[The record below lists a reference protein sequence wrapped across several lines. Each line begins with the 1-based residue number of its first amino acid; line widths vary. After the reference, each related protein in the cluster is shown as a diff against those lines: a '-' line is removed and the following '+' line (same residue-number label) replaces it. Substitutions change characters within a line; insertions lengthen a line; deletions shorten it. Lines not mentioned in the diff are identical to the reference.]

1 MNEVQDIEELQKV
14 VDYRLVRKN
23 LKWPAI
29 GSIIWGLIAIGAGF
43 GSIEDSSIYV
53 ILGLI
58 GAFLL
63 VEGIWLIRAPS
74 PRGMIV
80 DGIALCILGV
90 WNISVTF
97 VWPTVVG
104 AGRADWAAVLGVL
117 QIIWGIQS
125 FRRYRRFSGVPT
137 QKPSEQTMKQADEI
151 IQSVAK
157 TKPSE
162 SKDIIQF
169 QMTRGGFGWKSW
181 RGKLSGDVG
190 VFVTSSGDDAIF
202 ARRDEVDFISKGKV
216 PISLPGKTLKVSAR
230 IGRGT
235 FKAAMPP
242 ESMARYESWK
252 EIPVERREVRKE
264 ALAKVSSKSRLAT
277 TLLCVLPACLF
288 IHGIH
293 RFYLGKIGTGIAMLL
308 TLGGLG
314 FWTLIDFI
322 FAVSG
327 NMKDKDGNL
336 IKNW

>member
-14 VDYRLVRKN
+14 ADYRSVRKGF
-23 LKWPAI
+23 KGAAI
-29 GSIIWGLIAIGAGF
+29 GSIIFGLLAMGAGF
-43 GSIEDSSIYV
+43 GSAEEGSLNV
-53 ILGLI
+53 ILGFI
-58 GAFLL
+58 GIFLL
-63 VEGIWLIRAPS
+63 AEGIWLIRTPN
-74 PRGMIV
+74 PKGLIV
-80 DGIALCILGV
+80 DGITFCIVGI
-90 WNISVTF
+90 WNIVVTF
-97 VWPTVVG
+97 ASAAITGAANNLFALVG
-104 AGRADWAAVLGVL
+104 VF

-125 FRRYRRFSGVPT
+125 YRRYSRFAGTPT
-137 QKPSEQTMKQADEI
+137 QKPSEQSLKQVEDI
-151 IQSVAK
+151 VNPVTKAK
-157 TKPSE
+157 FSE
-162 SKDIIQF
+162 SEDIIEF
-169 QMTRGGFGWKSW
+169 QMTRGGFSWKSW

-190 VFVTSSGDDAIF
+190 IFVAKAGDDTLF

-216 PISLPGKTLKVSAR
+216 PISLPGKTLKVSIQ
-230 IGRGT
+230 IGKRT
-235 FKAAMPP
+235 FNGIISP

-264 ALAKVSSKSRLAT
+264 ALAEVSSKSRLAT

-293 RFYLGKIGTGIAMLL
+293 RFYLGKIGTGISMLL

-314 FWTLIDFI
+314 LWTLIDFI